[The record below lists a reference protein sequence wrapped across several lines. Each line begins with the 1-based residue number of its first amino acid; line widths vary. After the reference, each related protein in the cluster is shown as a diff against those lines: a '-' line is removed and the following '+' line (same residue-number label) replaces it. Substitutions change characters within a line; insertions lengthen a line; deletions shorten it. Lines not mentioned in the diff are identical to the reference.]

1 MKESNDMLTL
11 QEVEQLC
18 NLYMECRLSVHEET
32 ELHYV
37 LGKLPYT
44 SPLIDDTRRL
54 MALPYAM
61 AIPKKKRKRRPWL
74 WATGSAASVAITIV
88 LSTFFIPAQH
98 DTASCIAYVDG
109 KRVTGSAA
117 DAIVAE
123 HIAKTENF
131 MKTIENINSREQEK
145 VNYFLNHKTP
155 SK

>member
-1 MKESNDMLTL
+1 MNEFNDMLTL
-11 QEVEQLC
+11 QEIEQLC

-54 MALPYAM
+54 MGLPYTTP
-61 AIPKKKRKRRPWL
+61 IPQKKRKRRPWL
-74 WATGSAASVAITIV
+74 WATGSAAAFAITIV
-88 LSTFFIPAQH
+88 ISTILIPTNR
-98 DTASCIAYVDG
+98 DTAGCIAYVDG
-109 KRVTGSAA
+109 QRVTGAAA

-123 HIAKTENF
+123 HIAKAETF
-131 MKTIENINSREQEK
+131 MKTIENINISEQEK
-145 VNYFLNHKTP
+145 VNYFMNHKTP